1 MSQYGSQV
9 AVDDTDVSM
18 SDTLVSPSGATL
30 TGNIVRGFSVDTGAA
45 YANYQAKNTLV
56 GGLTPFI

>member
-1 MSQYGSQV
+1 MAVNGQQV

-18 SDTLVSPSGATL
+18 SDTLTSPSGATL
-30 TGNIVRGFSVDTGAA
+30 TGNIVRGFSIDTGAT
-45 YANYQAKNTLV
+45 YANYQAKNIIV